1 MTFALTML
9 SRRGVLSGSCAA
21 MAALALPMIA
31 NAQSYVDEN
40 SRVVGGVL
48 GYLGVLPA
56 AMILG
61 HPESHSEATMHGGAT
76 ARRHQYHLVLAL
88 FDAASGARIETARV
102 SVVIMG
108 LGHTGKTRLD
118 LDPMMIADTP
128 DSVISS
134 APPPTSAAADI
145 ANTTISPTCSGP
157 VPSTRTSRS
166 NTTAIRA
173 LPIYSRPVNLIS
185 KRK

>member
-31 NAQSYVDEN
+31 NAQGYVDEN

-61 HPESHSEATMHGGAT
+61 HPESHSEATMNGGAT

-118 LDPMMIADTP
+118 LDPMMIADTITWGTFVEFAGRDSYQIIFDVVLP
-128 DSVISS
+128 DRAKVIQFPFTYAHSS
-134 APPPTSAAADI
+134 
-145 ANTTISPTCSGP
+145 G
-157 VPSTRTSRS
+157 
-166 NTTAIRA
+166 
-173 LPIYSRPVNLIS
+173 
-185 KRK
+185 